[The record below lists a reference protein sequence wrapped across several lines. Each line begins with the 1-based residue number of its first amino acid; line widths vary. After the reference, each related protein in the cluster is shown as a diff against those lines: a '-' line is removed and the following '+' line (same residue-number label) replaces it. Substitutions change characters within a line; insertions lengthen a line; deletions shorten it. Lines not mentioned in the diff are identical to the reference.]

1 VIDPAAASSRSATLL
16 IRTWTESGMPEA
28 KRARLLT
35 VEGDSAPTTW
45 STAVGDAAIAQEVLR
60 WLRESAGT
68 EGLGVLPPQPG
79 PAAAADSGAGKAPL
93 VDGHWVQAHLADP
106 DVVVLQ
112 VDDAASPDRPGL
124 PGAGRLDWIRDLQ
137 HPTRRAF
144 VDAAG
149 FAALMDA
156 RGITE
161 TTHVVLYGD
170 ALNAR
175 AAGAYWCFAY
185 YGHRRVSLLDGGRQR
200 WLDEG
205 RPVTPTPGGRAP
217 TSGYP
222 TPYGRAEILL
232 TRDQLLSGLVGAPP
246 GTTLVDCR
254 TSEEFAGHPRK
265 PYDEPTDR
273 HRLPGHV
280 PGAVNLPVEQL
291 VDADTHSLL
300 PPRQLAELCHDR
312 GLTPEDQVVVYCGA
326 NDRSALLWFA
336 LHEVLAWPDV
346 RCYCGAWAEYGSLAD
361 VPVDG
366 SPGATS

>member
-1 VIDPAAASSRSATLL
+1 MTEVIDPAAAVSRSATLL

-35 VEGDSAPTTW
+35 VEGDGPPTTW

-60 WLRESAGT
+60 WLRESGGS
-68 EGLGVLPPQPG
+68 EPQSLLPPQTG
-79 PAAAADSGAGKAPL
+79 PARAADQTRAPAPL
-93 VDGHWVQAHLADP
+93 VDGDWLERHLADP

-112 VDDAASPDRPGL
+112 VDPAGCRELSPL
-124 PGAGRLDWIRDLQ
+124 PGAGRLDWVADLQ
-137 HPTRRAF
+137 HPARRAF
-144 VDAAG
+144 VDAEG

-156 RGITE
+156 RGISE
-161 TTHVVLYGD
+161 STHVVLYDD
-170 ALNAR
+170 ALNMR

-200 WLDEG
+200 WLAEG
-205 RPVTPTPGGRAP
+205 RPVSTAESPPVTTAV
-217 TSGYP
+217 YP
-222 TPYGRAEILL
+222 TPSRREEILL

-254 TSEEFAGHPRK
+254 TSAEFAGHPHK
-265 PYDEPTDR
+265 PYDQPTDR

-291 VDADTHSLL
+291 VDPDT
-300 PPRQLAELCHDR
+300 RQLLALPLLAAICQER
-312 GLTPEDQVVVYCGA
+312 GLTAEDQNVVYCGA
-326 NDRSALLWFA
+326 NDRSALLWFV
-336 LHEVLAWPDV
+336 LHELLAWPDV

-361 VPVDG
+361 VPVEASG
-366 SPGATS
+366 